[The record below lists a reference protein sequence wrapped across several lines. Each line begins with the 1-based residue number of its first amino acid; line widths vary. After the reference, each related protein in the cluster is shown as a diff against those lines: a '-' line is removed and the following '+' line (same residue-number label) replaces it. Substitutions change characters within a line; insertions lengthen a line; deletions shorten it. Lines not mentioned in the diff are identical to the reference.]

1 MLTTSPVADDANIA
15 QLRDLV
21 PLIGTLGIELVSAT
35 PELVQARLA
44 WAPELCTAG
53 GLLHGGA
60 LMALADTTGGI
71 CAYLNLPDGATATAT
86 IESKTNFLRAITE
99 GTVTA
104 SSSPLHCGRQLAVI
118 ETQLTQADG
127 RLAAKVTQT
136 QIFRE

>member
-1 MLTTSPVADDANIA
+1 MADDANIA

-21 PLIGTLGIELVSAT
+21 PLIGTLGIEIVTAA
-35 PELVQARLA
+35 PELGQARLS

-86 IESKTNFLRAITE
+86 IESKTNFMRAVTE
-99 GTVTA
+99 GAVTA
-104 SSSPLHCGRQLAVI
+104 SSSPLHRGRQLAVI
-118 ETQLTQADG
+118 ETELIQDDG
-127 RLAAKVTQT
+127 RLAAKVSQT
-136 QIFRE
+136 QIFRGEARS

>member
-1 MLTTSPVADDANIA
+1 MADDANIA

-21 PLIGTLGIELVSAT
+21 PLIGTLGIEIVTAA

-86 IESKTNFLRAITE
+86 IESKTNFMRAVTE
-99 GTVTA
+99 GAVTA
-104 SSSPLHCGRQLAVI
+104 SSSPLHRGRQLAVI
-118 ETQLTQADG
+118 ETELIQDDG

-136 QIFRE
+136 QIFRGETRRG

>member
-1 MLTTSPVADDANIA
+1 LADDANIA

-21 PLIGTLGIELVSAT
+21 PLIGTLGIELVSAA

-86 IESKTNFLRAITE
+86 VESKTNFIRAVTE

-104 SSSPLHCGRQLAVI
+104 SSSPLHRGRQLAVI
-118 ETQLTQADG
+118 ETDLIQDDG

-136 QIFRE
+136 QIFRGETRS